1 MCNGVKFDKAAHLW
15 RKRGPNHL
23 WGIPGPNWATRKEG
37 WTSTSGRIVGTWMSP
52 FSRGGG
58 GATFD
63 LGAGTEKESRVQSA
77 VIEEGSLKLKL
88 LKFS

>member
-1 MCNGVKFDKAAHLW
+1 MKKGQDHLS
-15 RKRGPNHL
+15 
-23 WGIPGPNWATRKEG
+23 GIPGPNLATRKEG
-37 WTSTSGRIVGTWMSP
+37 WTSSTGQNVGTWKSP

-63 LGAGTEKESRVQSA
+63 LCAGTKKESRVQSA
-77 VIEEGSLKLKL
+77 VIEEGSAKLKI